1 MTTDHKPRVLIFVVA
16 YHAEST
22 IIDVLERIPE
32 LTDYEA
38 EVLVIDDSSSDATYA
53 LSEKLRRLG
62 NYRHPLTVLANPVN
76 QGYGGNQKIG
86 YHYAIKNGFDIVA
99 LVHGDGQ
106 YAPEILPEILQPIAN
121 RQADVVLGSRMM
133 VAKNAL
139 KGGMPLYKFIGNKVL
154 TWYQNLVLG
163 SSLSEFHTGYRAYS
177 VDLLRRRIPFDLNS
191 NAFHFDTEI
200 LIQLLR
206 ARARIV
212 EIPIST
218 FYGNEVCRVPGL
230 RYAKDVFIAST
241 VGMLQ
246 DYGFVYRRN
255 FDVESDTADNRL
267 EQRDLDFLSP
277 HSAAL
282 GEVPAGG
289 TVLDIGCSSGHLL
302 QALRARNCRVIEVD
316 QFPPAAAA
324 AVDEFYQADLN
335 ADPFAVV
342 PGNVDVILLLDVI
355 EHLKSP
361 EKFCQELRRFAQRN
375 LAVKII
381 ISTGNIGFFVT
392 RLTLLLGQFN
402 YTKRGILDLT
412 HARLFTHSSL
422 RRLLAET
429 GFAVEKEKGIP
440 FPVPLYFHHR
450 ALHSWLMKIQLF
462 LIEISQGLFAY
473 QIFTIARARPTPET
487 LLADAHRH
495 ADIKASLLTAEVEK
509 P

>member
-1 MTTDHKPRVLIFVVA
+1 MTADRKPRVLIFVVA

-62 NYRHPLTVLANPVN
+62 SYRHQLTVLANPVN

-86 YHYAIKNGFDIVA
+86 YHYAIKNEFDIVA

-106 YAPEILPEILQPIAN
+106 YAPEILPEILQPIAHG
-121 RQADVVLGSRMM
+121 QADVVLGSRMM

-200 LIQLLR
+200 LIQVLR
-206 ARARIV
+206 ARARIF
-212 EIPIST
+212 EIPIAT

-241 VGMLQ
+241 VGLLQ

-255 FDVESDTADNRL
+255 FDVELDTADLRHD
-267 EQRDLDFLSP
+267 QRDLDFLSP
-277 HSAAL
+277 PSAAL
-282 GEVPAGG
+282 REVPAGG
-289 TVLDIGCSSGHLL
+289 TVLDVGGSSGPLGE
-302 QALRARNCRVIEVD
+302 ALRARNCRVIGVD
-316 QFPPAAAA
+316 QFPPAPAAE
-324 AVDEFYQADLN
+324 VDEFYQADLN
-335 ADPFAVV
+335 ADPLGAV
-342 PGNVDVILLLDVI
+342 PGTVDVILLLDVI

-392 RLTLLLGQFN
+392 RLMLFLGQFN

-412 HARLFTHSSL
+412 HTRLFTHSSL

-440 FPVPLYFHHR
+440 FPVPLYFRNR
-450 ALHSWLMKIQLF
+450 ALHSLVMKIQLF

-473 QIFTIARARPTPET
+473 QIFTVARALPTVET

-495 ADIKASLLTAEVEK
+495 AEIKASLLTAEAEK

>member
-1 MTTDHKPRVLIFVVA
+1 MNSDKPRVLIFVVA

-22 IIDVLERIPE
+22 ILDVLERIPA
-32 LTDYEA
+32 LPDYEA

-76 QGYGGNQKIG
+76 QGYGGNQKVG

-121 RQADVVLGSRMM
+121 GQADVVLGSRMM

-206 ARARIV
+206 TRARII

-255 FDVESDTADNRL
+255 FDVEAGIPDNRH
-267 EQRDLDFLSP
+267 EQQELDFLSP

-282 GEVPAGG
+282 EEVPAGA
-289 TVLDIGCSSGHLL
+289 TVLDIGGSAGPLL
-302 QALRARNCRVIEVD
+302 EALRARSCRVIGVELNANP
-316 QFPPAAAA
+316 FA
-324 AVDEFYQADLN
+324 AV
-335 ADPFAVV
+335 
-342 PGNVDVILLLDVI
+342 PGSFDVILLLDVI
-355 EHLKSP
+355 EHLPSP

-375 LAVKII
+375 LVAKII

-392 RLTLLLGQFN
+392 RLMLFLGQFN

-412 HARLFTHSSL
+412 HTRLFTHSSL
-422 RRLLAET
+422 RRLLEET
-429 GFAVEKEKGIP
+429 GFSVEKEKGIP
-440 FPVPLYFHHR
+440 FPAPLYFHNR
-450 ALHSWLMKIQLF
+450 ASHSWLMKIQLF

-473 QIFTIARARPTPET
+473 QIFTVARALPTPET

-495 ADIKASLLTAEVEK
+495 ADIKASLLTAEVET

>member
-1 MTTDHKPRVLIFVVA
+1 VTADHKPRVLIFVVA

-32 LTDYEA
+32 LADYEA
-38 EVLVIDDSSSDATYA
+38 EVLVIDDSSRDATYA

-106 YAPEILPEILQPIAN
+106 YAPETLPEILQPIAN
-121 RQADVVLGSRMM
+121 GQADVVLGSRMM

-255 FDVESDTADNRL
+255 FDVESDTGDNRHG
-267 EQRDLDFLSP
+267 QRNLDFLSP

-289 TVLDIGCSSGHLL
+289 TVLNIGCSSGQLL
-302 QALRARNCRVIEVD
+302 QALRARNCRVIGVD
-316 QFPPAAAA
+316 QFPPAAASS
-324 AVDEFYQADLN
+324 VDEFYQADLN
-335 ADPFAVV
+335 ADPFVAV
-342 PGNVDVILLLDVI
+342 PGTVDVILLLDGI

-361 EKFCQELRRFAQRN
+361 EKFCQELRRFAQGN

-392 RLTLLLGQFN
+392 RLTLFLGQFN

-412 HARLFTHSSL
+412 HTRLFTHSSL

-440 FPVPLYFHHR
+440 FPVPLYFHNR
-450 ALHSWLMKIQLF
+450 ALHAWLMKIQLF
-462 LIEISQGLFAY
+462 LIEISQGLFTY
-473 QIFTIARARPTPET
+473 QIFTVARALPTLET
-487 LLADAHRH
+487 LLDDAHRH

-509 P
+509 S

>member
-1 MTTDHKPRVLIFVVA
+1 
-16 YHAEST
+16 
-22 IIDVLERIPE
+22 
-32 LTDYEA
+32 
-38 EVLVIDDSSSDATYA
+38 
-53 LSEKLRRLG
+53 
-62 NYRHPLTVLANPVN
+62 
-76 QGYGGNQKIG
+76 
-86 YHYAIKNGFDIVA
+86 
-99 LVHGDGQ
+99 
-106 YAPEILPEILQPIAN
+106 
-121 RQADVVLGSRMM
+121 
-133 VAKNAL
+133 
-139 KGGMPLYKFIGNKVL
+139 
-154 TWYQNLVLG
+154 
-163 SSLSEFHTGYRAYS
+163 
-177 VDLLRRRIPFDLNS
+177 
-191 NAFHFDTEI
+191 
-200 LIQLLR
+200 
-206 ARARIV
+206 
-212 EIPIST
+212 
-218 FYGNEVCRVPGL
+218 VPGL

-246 DYGFVYRRN
+246 DYGLVYRRN
-255 FDVESDTADNRL
+255 FDVESDPADNRR

-289 TVLDIGCSSGHLL
+289 TVLDIGGSSGPLL
-302 QALRARNCRVIEVD
+302 QALRARNCRVIGVD
-316 QFPPAAAA
+316 QFPAAA

-335 ADPFAVV
+335 ADPFAAV

-440 FPVPLYFHHR
+440 FPVPLYFHNR

-462 LIEISQGLFAY
+462 LIKISQGLFAY
-473 QIFTIARARPTPET
+473 QIFTVARARPTPET